1 MSMLHRGV
9 RAGCFVF
16 LVLGIAS
23 AASAEGWN
31 PLSIFKKSKPPA
43 YRPVI
48 PASAQLPI
56 KAPQIKLPQMPQM
69 PAALPGLDNQTFQ
82 GMKIPSIGGQRGSVA
97 PASFVDKW
105 NQGTE
110 KIRKALTLPK
120 IKMPTFDGAGFTG
133 GQIQNENPF
142 LQPLANKIPFGNA
155 AQSAQPRKSLLPQW
169 ISGKPATSQP
179 PTLQNW
185 LNQPR
190 PQ

>member
-16 LVLGIAS
+16 LVLGIAT
-23 AASAEGWN
+23 AANAEGWN
-31 PLSIFKKSKPPA
+31 PLSIFKKNKPST
-43 YRPVI
+43 YRPVV

-56 KAPQIKLPQMPQM
+56 KTPQM
-69 PAALPGLDNQTFQ
+69 PAGLPGLNSQTFQ
-82 GMKIPSIGGQRGSVA
+82 GMKIPSFNNPGSGAA
-97 PASFVDKW
+97 PAGFVDKW

-120 IKMPTFDGAGFTG
+120 IKLPTLGAAGFTG

-142 LQPLANKIPFGNA
+142 LQPLANKIPFGN
-155 AQSAQPRKSLLPQW
+155 SAQPSQPGKSLLPQW
-169 ISGKPATSQP
+169 LSGKPATSQP